1 MIIFNIADSETINE
15 KQYLQI
21 TYIQP
26 DVDKEIH
33 YPQPLLFLIQ
43 IWHFLLRAE
52 CQAMYR
58 NPTILNRELEISETL
73 KIHLPLNVIIFYR
86 IYLFCTHLVI
96 TKLLKPM
103 KFYWLTVQ

>member
-1 MIIFNIADSETINE
+1 MIIFNIADTETINE

-26 DVDKEIH
+26 DVDIKEIH

-52 CQAMYR
+52 CQALYR

-73 KIHLPLNVIIFYR
+73 KIHLPLNVIIFIEY
-86 IYLFCTHLVI
+86 IYFVLI
-96 TKLLKPM
+96 
-103 KFYWLTVQ
+103 W